1 MAEMSPDRPEQPAA
15 ADGRPTL
22 SGAAFAVAAAV
33 LLAWAALVVFM
44 LVSSSARELRWTR
57 LAWVFSSVEA
67 VAFGAAGA
75 LFGSSI
81 QRQRAERAENAASRS
96 AAAAANGQALAAS
109 LKADE
114 AAVQA
119 GGGSLIGAG
128 PGGDQAAVAAQLAR
142 RHAELARQL
151 FPDRSS

>member
-1 MAEMSPDRPEQPAA
+1 MADMLSDRPERPAA
-15 ADGRPTL
+15 ADRGPAL
-22 SGAAFAVAAAV
+22 SGAAFAVAAVV

-44 LVSSSARELRWTR
+44 LVSSSSGELRWTR

-81 QRQRAERAENAASRS
+81 QRQRAERAEEAAGRNAD
-96 AAAAANGQALAAS
+96 AAANGKALAAS

-114 AAVQA
+114 AAAQA

-128 PGGDQAAVAAQLAR
+128 PGGDQAAAATAQLAR
-142 RHAELARQL
+142 RHAELAGQL
-151 FPDRSS
+151 FP